1 MGHLLQ
7 ELAVKLQITALMTV
21 SAPLQAESYQTKQV
35 LLSICSTHVHAVT
48 SECSRRTSNCSA
60 AAHTCNKAP
69 HLLLE
74 HTSVEAGS
82 AIISTVT
89 GGPPSCQAHKNP
101 LANARPQTLLLR
113 HNKTKLSLGHAARPQ
128 RSHGSMLPCDHMQA
142 LTQMN
147 GDHPETDPNLHA
159 QMKQTHTRSGT
170 CK

>member
-101 LANARPQTLLLR
+101 LANARPQTLLR
-113 HNKTKLSLGHAARPQ
+113 RRTKTKLSLGHAARPQ
-128 RSHGSMLPCDHMQA
+128 RSHGSMLLCDNMQMV
-142 LTQMN
+142 TQIH
-147 GDHPETDPNLHA
+147 GDLSETHPNLHA
-159 QMKQTHTRSGT
+159 QLKRTHTRCCTSQ
-170 CK
+170 